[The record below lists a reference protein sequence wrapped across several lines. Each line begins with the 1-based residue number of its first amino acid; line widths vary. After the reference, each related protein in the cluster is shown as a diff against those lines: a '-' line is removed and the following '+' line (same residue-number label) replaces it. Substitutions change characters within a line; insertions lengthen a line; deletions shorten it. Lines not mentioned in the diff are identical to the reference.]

1 MEPNTEPNT
10 ELPVTKN
17 RSRNQKPKKPIFW
30 FGSAQF
36 SSVYGFFD
44 FFPSLSTGQT
54 VAFGIKNKDE
64 IKKVYENKD
73 K

>member
-1 MEPNTEPNT
+1 M
-10 ELPVTKN
+10 V
-17 RSRNQKPKKPIFW
+17 
-30 FGSAQF
+30 FG
-36 SSVYGFFD
+36 D

-54 VAFGIKNKDE
+54 VAFGKKNKDE